1 MNNIIFF
8 IIFKNIFLL
17 LNHKILIT
25 LVSDILYFILC
36 LKRCHSTDSP
46 ESYMGWYKVNAVRRK
61 ERGLPVLKQAL
72 YILEG
77 EGCKSAERE
86 EDHREQRAKISPKR
100 HQQSIKEKEG
110 SIECKGSLPHTRGRN
125 INTYQVKEIW
135 ERKRI
140 EVQNKTLW
148 PFSFTTPTP
157 TPTRE
162 SNWLILQHMW

>member
-135 ERKRI
+135 ERERELKF
-140 EVQNKTLW
+140 KTKYPLA
-148 PFSFTTPTP
+148 FFFHHP

-162 SNWLILQHMW
+162 SN